1 MTGPKLYG
9 HPFSAYCQKAMIAFA
24 ERGFD
29 FELRML
35 AFDDAAAGAEFAALW
50 PIRRMPILVDG
61 DRTLMEATI
70 IVEHADLAAGDGAR
84 LVPADARE
92 ALDTRM
98 MDRIFDN
105 YVMTPMQKIVLDRLR
120 PPGETDP
127 AGVAAAR
134 AQIRTAYDVIENGMA
149 SRQWACGDAF
159 TMADCAAA
167 PALFYANKV
176 EGLQA
181 RHDTVKTYLE
191 RLKARPSFARVLRE
205 AEPYFKFFPARDGDT

>member
-1 MTGPKLYG
+1 MPLKLYY
-9 HPFSAYCQKAMIAFA
+9 HPLASFCWKALIALYENA
-24 ERGFD
+24 VP
-29 FELRML
+29 FE
-35 AFDDAAAGAEFAALW
+35 
-50 PIRRMPILVDG
+50 PILVDLG
-61 DRTLMEATI
+61 EERSRDAFLAVYPIGKFPVINHDGRIVPGSASIIEYLSLHFEDR
-70 IVEHADLAAGDGAR
+70 AG
-84 LVPADARE
+84 LVPRDAE
-92 ALDTRM
+92 AALEARIQ
-98 MDRIFDN
+98 DRFYDA
-105 YVMTPMQKIVLDRLR
+105 YVHEQMQKIVLDRLR

-181 RHDTVKTYLE
+181 RHDTVKAYLE